1 MTGTGSGESQPPG
14 GGDINDRL
22 DEIAAEL
29 AREAKF
35 KELSAAERARRA
47 KAAQKRSQRPKNR
60 PDGAAS
66 RGRHGRAASL
76 IVTLVVLAV
85 LIGGAFGVSRLHLG
99 AHSTANTDNT
109 PATSKSTATPR
120 PTVAPPAFTLSD
132 PFAGSPAEGFAD
144 GTAGIVIPAAHRVGS
159 YSASQVRAAYATV
172 KKLLIAGHLNSTV
185 LGGGSPR
192 AFARLLIP
200 SERSWFDRNLNRPGR
215 HGDIRSSR
223 GWVTSFYPGST
234 VLVGNVIKVH
244 GFMTAAAALS
254 RKTPVLRIHADYLF
268 VYPIEQANG
277 PPSTRMRIVA
287 RTVLTVEFAT
297 WTDPGGS
304 LEPWIASALG
314 GPAGIL
320 CGIDDGFVHPAFPGG
335 QPSTVTPSGKPINP
349 YDQNIQP
356 STHGGCQAT
365 TGT

>member
-1 MTGTGSGESQPPG
+1 MTGTGSGDGQPPG

-22 DEIAAEL
+22 EEIAAEL

-35 KELSAAERARRA
+35 KELSAAERASRA
-47 KAAQKRSQRPKNR
+47 KAAQKQSQRPKNR
-60 PDGAAS
+60 PDGAAGGA
-66 RGRHGRAASL
+66 RYGRTASL
-76 IVTLVVLAV
+76 VVTVVVLAV
-85 LIGGAFGVSRLHLG
+85 LIGGAFGISRLHLG
-99 AHSTANTDNT
+99 AHSTANAVKT

-132 PFAGSPAEGFAD
+132 PFAGSPAENFAD
-144 GTAGIVIPAAHRVGS
+144 GTAGIAIPGAHRVGS

-185 LGGGSPR
+185 LAGGIPK

-200 SERSWFDRNLNRPGR
+200 TERSWFDRNLSRPGR

-223 GWVTSFYPGST
+223 AWVTSFYPGST
-234 VLVGNVIKVH
+234 LLVGSVIKVH
-244 GFMTAAAALS
+244 GFMTSSAWRS
-254 RKTPVLRIHADYLF
+254 RQTPVLRIRADYLF
-268 VYPIEQANG
+268 VYPVEQANG

-320 CGIDDGFVHPAFPGG
+320 CGINDGFVHPAFPGG
-335 QPSTVTPSGKPINP
+335 QPSPVTPSGKPINP
-349 YDQNIQP
+349 YDQKIQP

>member
-22 DEIAAEL
+22 AEIAAEL

-35 KELSAAERARRA
+35 KELSAAERARQA
-47 KAAQKRSQRPKNR
+47 KAAQKRSQRPKSR
-60 PDGAAS
+60 PQGAAS
-66 RGRHGRAASL
+66 RVSHSRTASL
-76 IVTLVVLAV
+76 VVTVVVLV
-85 LIGGAFGVSRLHLG
+85 LLIGGAFGVSRLHLG
-99 AHSTANTDNT
+99 APSAAKSANA
-109 PATSKSTATPR
+109 PATSKSTAAPR
-120 PTVAPPAFTLSD
+120 PTVAPPAFSLSD
-132 PFAGSPAEGFAD
+132 PFAGSPAEDFAD
-144 GTAGIVIPAAHRVGS
+144 GTAGIVIPAAHAVGG
-159 YSASQVRAAYATV
+159 YSAAQVRAAYATV
-172 KKLLIAGHLNSTV
+172 RKLLIAGHLNSTV
-185 LGGGSPR
+185 LAGGTPK

-215 HGDIRSSR
+215 HGEIRSSR
-223 GWVTSFYPGST
+223 AWVTSFYPGST

-244 GFMTAAAALS
+244 GSMTAAARRS
-254 RKTPVLRIHADYLF
+254 KQTPVLRIHADYLF
-268 VYPIEQANG
+268 VYPIEQAGG
-277 PPSTRMRIVA
+277 PASARMRIVT
-287 RTVLTVEFAT
+287 RTVLIVEFAT

-320 CGIDDGFVHPAFPGG
+320 CGINDGFVHPAFPGG
-335 QPSTVTPSGKPINP
+335 GPSPVTPTGKPINV
-349 YDQNIQP
+349 YDQNIPP